1 MLGLLYGLSIRK
13 QTKEKNMLWIVLLD
27 IVVGAIIVGLCGLI
41 LVPMLTSGS
50 LVLTIVGVVL
60 TVVLFGYILWSVYQ
74 DFK

>member
-1 MLGLLYGLSIRK
+1 
-13 QTKEKNMLWIVLLD
+13 MLWIVLLD